1 MSRTTLY
8 MRLLLALIA
17 ALLMAACASMGRPEG
32 GPRDVMPPMFVRS
45 NPAPGALNVKRT
57 KIEVEFNENVQIKD
71 AMSKVVISPAQRTTP
86 SVSAIGRRIIVELRD
101 SLIPNT
107 TYTID
112 FSDAITDLNEGNIL
126 DGFSTDFSTG
136 DVIDTLRISGMVF
149 QASNLEPAQG
159 MLVGVYSDLSDT
171 AVRTL
176 PMERITK
183 TNQYGQFTL
192 RNLKEGTYR
201 IFAINDQNRDYHW
214 DRTEDIAFYDMTI
227 TPTATHTSRTD
238 TLKTAAGTDSI
249 VTVGYTEFF
258 PNDILLTWF
267 NENYKAQYLMKY
279 ERLERNKIFFQMGA
293 PADTLPVIT
302 LLNGPRAG
310 ETIDRWSMLNASPTL
325 DSLEYWISDP
335 ALIAQDSI
343 LLEAR
348 YMRTDTLDQLSWTTD
363 TLKLIMRGSK
373 KKTEEKKKNK
383 KEEADTMPPEPTYLK
398 YTAMTGSVQDINMPL
413 LFKSLEPIVSFD
425 STAVRLEI
433 LDDTVWTAIE
443 APRIYFPSPLKPMEM
458 RADYEWEPDM
468 KYRLTVDSA
477 AITGISGDVN
487 KEFTH
492 EFTVQKL
499 EEYCSII
506 FNISGLEGP
515 GVVELLTGND
525 IPVRQATVA
534 GGRAEIEY
542 VKPGN
547 YYARLYVDRN
557 ENGRYDQGSFTDSIQ
572 PEDVYYYPKKL
583 NLKKN
588 WDIEQSWNINEL
600 PIDMQKPNEIKKNKP
615 KKQPGEIDRD
625 EDEEDE
631 DEEFDFFNP
640 GGNPNDRNNRNN
652 RNNGLRNQNSGLR
665 NNNSN
670 TFAR

>member
-8 MRLLLALIA
+8 MRLLLALIV

-45 NPAPGALNVKRT
+45 NPAPGALNVNRN
-57 KIEVEFNENVQIKD
+57 KIEIEFNENVQIKD

-86 SVSAIGRRIIVELRD
+86 SVSAVGRRIVVELRD
-101 SLIPNT
+101 SLVPNT

-112 FSDAITDLNEGNIL
+112 FSDAITDLNEGNML

-136 DVIDTLRISGMVF
+136 DIIDTLRISGMVF

-227 TPTATHTSRTD
+227 TPTASRSTRPD
-238 TLKTAAGTDSI
+238 TIRTAAGTDSI
-249 VTVGYTEFF
+249 ITVGYTEYF

-267 NENYKAQYLMKY
+267 NENYKAQYLVKY
-279 ERLERNKIFFQMGA
+279 ERLERNKLNFQMGA
-293 PADTLPVIT
+293 PSDSLPVIT

-310 ETIDRWSMLNASPTL
+310 ETIDRWAILNASATL
-325 DSLEYWISDP
+325 DTLEYWISDP
-335 ALIAQDSI
+335 GLIAQDSLI
-343 LLEAR
+343 LETR
-348 YMRTDTLDQLSWTTD
+348 YLRTDTLDQLSWTTD
-363 TLKLIMRGSK
+363 TLKLVVRGSK
-373 KKTEEKKKNK
+373 KKADDKKKDK
-383 KEEADTMPPEPTYLK
+383 KEEADTVPPEPTYLK
-398 YTAMTGSVQDINMPL
+398 YSAMTGSTQDINMPL
-413 LFKSLEPIVSFD
+413 LFKSLEPIVAFD
-425 STAVRLEI
+425 STAVTLEI

-468 KYRLTVDSA
+468 KYRLSIDSA
-477 AITGISGDVN
+477 AIQGISGDIN
-487 KEFTH
+487 KTFTH

-499 EEYCSII
+499 EEYSSII

-515 GVVELLTGND
+515 GVVELLNGSD
-525 IPVRQATVA
+525 MPVRQAPVID
-534 GGRAEIEY
+534 GRAEIDY

-547 YYARLYVDRN
+547 YYARLYSDRN

-615 KKQPGEIDRD
+615 KKQPGEIEETDD
-625 EDEEDE
+625 DEDE

-652 RNNGLRNQNSGLR
+652 GLRNNNSRLR